1 MYGIVEM
8 MEQRRGVE
16 IGKERREMR
25 GERREKREERKREER
40 EEREGCVCVLR
51 IHFAQT
57 LKCGLIEPPDLEHS
71 EWP

>member
-25 GERREKREERKREER
+25 GERREKREER
-40 EEREGCVCVLR
+40 REGREGRVCVCAPYPLGSRLGNILLTSV
-51 IHFAQT
+51 A
-57 LKCGLIEPPDLEHS
+57 
-71 EWP
+71 